1 VIALAPTY
9 RPTGSALHRT
19 RTSIAIA
26 YLALPAVVAVCFD
39 HPLVLAVTLGGTV
52 GAGIAAGVGRELAR
66 AALLAAPLALLVLLI
81 NPIVSQQ
88 GLTVL
93 VTGPVLPVIGPLDI
107 TLEAIAY
114 GALAALRVLV
124 LLLGFAL
131 FSAAVDPDELLRL
144 FRRLSFRSALSASL
158 ATRLVPVL
166 GRDSLRLAD
175 AYRLRAAAPV
185 ADTQRLPRVRRGA
198 TLTRALAAGAL
209 ERAVDLAAALEVRGY
224 GLARPAAHGASA
236 DARRWSRADR
246 AFALAAVLGWTLALG
261 GALAGLAD
269 FDAYPSLDA
278 AAGPEALAL
287 CAALAATMI
296 APFALARP
304 RRAS

>member
-9 RPTGSALHRT
+9 RPTGSPLHRT
-19 RTSIAIA
+19 RTPVALA
-26 YLALPAVVAVCFD
+26 FLALPALAAVCFD
-39 HPLVLAVTLGGTV
+39 HPLVLAGTLVGTV
-52 GAGIAAGVGRELAR
+52 AAGIAARVGRELGR

-81 NPIVSQQ
+81 NPIASQQ

-93 VTGPVLPVIGPLDI
+93 ATGPVLPVIGPLDI
-107 TLEAIAY
+107 TLEAIAF
-114 GALAALRVLV
+114 GALAALRVVV
-124 LLLGFAL
+124 LLLAFAL
-131 FSAAVDPDELLRL
+131 FSATVDPDELLRL

-185 ADTQRLPRVRRGA
+185 AESARLARVRRGA

-224 GLARPAAHGASA
+224 GLARRAPAAPPAP
-236 DARRWSRADR
+236 WSRADR
-246 AFALAAVLGWTLALG
+246 AFALAAACGWVLVLGCAF
-261 GALAGLAD
+261 AGLAN
-269 FDAYPSLDA
+269 FDAYPKLEADGGA
-278 AAGPEALAL
+278 APL
-287 CAALAATMI
+287 ALAATLPILMI
-296 APFALARP
+296 APFAKR
-304 RRAS
+304 S